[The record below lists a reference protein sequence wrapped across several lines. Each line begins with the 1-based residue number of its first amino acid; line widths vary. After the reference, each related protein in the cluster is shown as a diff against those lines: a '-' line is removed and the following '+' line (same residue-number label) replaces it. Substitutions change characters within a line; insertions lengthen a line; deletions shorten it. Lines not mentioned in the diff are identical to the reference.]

1 MSCKIAII
9 TDPIKAQPLPEGR
22 TKSVSAGDRISD
34 EPYYKIDALA
44 SLLDISEETVGEIQD
59 DVINNKGDLYEDSR
73 TKVCNLVLKK
83 LEKLNYNGDYSYKDA
98 FEFAIRRQ
106 DIVSLMFNKRFQFY
120 LLLNDIIEGD

>member
-1 MSCKIAII
+1 MFEHSKMSCKIANG
-9 TDPIKAQPLPEGR
+9 TDPIKVQ
-22 TKSVSAGDRISD
+22 
-34 EPYYKIDALA
+34 PYYKIDALA

-98 FEFAIRRQ
+98 FEFAINLLIRRQ

>member
-9 TDPIKAQPLPEGR
+9 TDPIKDQ
-22 TKSVSAGDRISD
+22 
-34 EPYYKIDALA
+34 PYYKIDALA

-98 FEFAIRRQ
+98 FEFAINLLIRRQ